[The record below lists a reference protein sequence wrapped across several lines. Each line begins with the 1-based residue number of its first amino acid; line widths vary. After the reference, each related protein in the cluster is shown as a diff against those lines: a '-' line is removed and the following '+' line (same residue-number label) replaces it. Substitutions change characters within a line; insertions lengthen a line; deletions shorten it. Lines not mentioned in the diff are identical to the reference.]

1 LLFKIGLFFG
11 FFVDMALGI
20 RTLQKLEKQSTNL
33 KKTKKNGKTLK
44 KRKPNCGGKP
54 RENGGKPREN
64 GGKPR
69 NPKFDP
75 TEWSRSIP
83 NRTKFLGSLD
93 IRL

>member
-44 KRKPNCGGKP
+44 NGNRIAAENPGKTAENPGKTAENPGIQNLIQLNGPDPFQIAPNSWGH
-54 RENGGKPREN
+54 
-64 GGKPR
+64 
-69 NPKFDP
+69 
-75 TEWSRSIP
+75 
-83 NRTKFLGSLD
+83 
-93 IRL
+93 